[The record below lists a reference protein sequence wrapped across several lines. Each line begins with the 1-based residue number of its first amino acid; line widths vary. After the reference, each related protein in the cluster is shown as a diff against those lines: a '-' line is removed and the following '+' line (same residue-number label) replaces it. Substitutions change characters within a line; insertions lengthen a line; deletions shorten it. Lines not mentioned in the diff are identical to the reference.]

1 MLERNHHEKEKYY
14 HYSTNHFACCRWR
27 LGYYFLSY
35 VPHQEA
41 VINFNKAV
49 KTVQTKNK
57 ALKSDIAKA
66 EKLVKSNQQPLDT
79 KTLDSLK
86 ATVATAKS
94 GLRKIP
100 RVADKTKA
108 INKQTKMLNQPI
120 DYSKAT
126 QSLADSS
133 SAYTTSVRQL
143 NQITSPSQAF
153 IEERLK
159 EIPTITGIQSVT
171 EANDPNGNLNKQG
184 GYIASV
190 YFTDNQ
196 VTETVDGNDIIAK
209 GSDGGGN
216 VEVYKTAK
224 EAESRNTYIS
234 AFDGQGMLNPGSHY
248 VYGTL
253 VIRTSRYLTTSQQTA
268 LTNAI
273 YNKLIEIKE

>member
-1 MLERNHHEKEKYY
+1 MKKKNTIITALIILLV
-14 HYSTNHFACCRWR
+14 AVGG

-133 SAYTTSVRQL
+133 SAYTNSVRQL

-253 VIRTSRYLTTSQQTA
+253 VIRTSRYLTASQQTA

>member
-1 MLERNHHEKEKYY
+1 MKKKNTIITALIILLVAVGG
-14 HYSTNHFACCRWR
+14 S
-27 LGYYFLSY
+27 GYYFLSY

-94 GLRKIP
+94 GLRKVP

>member
-1 MLERNHHEKEKYY
+1 MKKKNTIITALIILLV
-14 HYSTNHFACCRWR
+14 AVGG

-41 VINFNKAV
+41 VTNFNKAV

-57 ALKSDIAKA
+57 TLKSDIAKA
-66 EKLVKSNQQPLDT
+66 EKLIRSNQQPLDT

-143 NQITSPSQAF
+143 TQITSPSQAF

-184 GYIASV
+184 GYTTSV

-196 VTETVDGNDIIAK
+196 VTETVNGADIIAK

-224 EAESRNTYIS
+224 EAESRNAYIS
-234 AFDGQGMLNPGSHY
+234 AFDGQGVLNPGSHY

-253 VIRTSRYLTTSQQTA
+253 VIRTSRYLTASQQTA

>member
-1 MLERNHHEKEKYY
+1 MKKKNTIITALIILLV
-14 HYSTNHFACCRWR
+14 AVGG

-35 VPHQEA
+35 APHQEA
-41 VINFNKAV
+41 VTNFNKAV
-49 KTVQTKNK
+49 KTVQKKNK

-66 EKLVKSNQQPLDT
+66 EKLIKSNQQPLDT

-100 RVADKTKA
+100 RVADKTEA

-120 DYSKAT
+120 DYSKAI
-126 QSLADSS
+126 QSLADNS

-143 NQITSPSQAF
+143 TQITSPSQAF

-184 GYIASV
+184 GYTTSV

-196 VTETVDGNDIIAK
+196 VTETVDGADIIAK

-234 AFDGQGMLNPGSHY
+234 AFDGQGVLNPGSHY

-253 VIRTSRYLTTSQQTA
+253 VIRTSRYLTASQQTA

>member
-1 MLERNHHEKEKYY
+1 MKKKNTIITALIILLV
-14 HYSTNHFACCRWR
+14 AVGG

-94 GLRKIP
+94 GLRKVP

>member
-1 MLERNHHEKEKYY
+1 MKKKNTIITALIILLV
-14 HYSTNHFACCRWR
+14 AVGG

-100 RVADKTKA
+100 RVANKTKA

-253 VIRTSRYLTTSQQTA
+253 VIRTSRYLTASQQTA

>member
-1 MLERNHHEKEKYY
+1 MKKKNTIITALIILLV
-14 HYSTNHFACCRWR
+14 AVGG

-133 SAYTTSVRQL
+133 SAYTNSVRQL

-234 AFDGQGMLNPGSHY
+234 AFDGKGMLNPGSHY

-253 VIRTSRYLTTSQQTA
+253 VIRTSRYLTASQQTA

>member
-1 MLERNHHEKEKYY
+1 MKKKNTIITALIILLV
-14 HYSTNHFACCRWR
+14 AVGG

-253 VIRTSRYLTTSQQTA
+253 VIRTSRYLTASQQTA

>member
-1 MLERNHHEKEKYY
+1 MKKKNTIITALIILLV
-14 HYSTNHFACCRWR
+14 AVGG

-49 KTVQTKNK
+49 KTIQTKNK

-133 SAYTTSVRQL
+133 SAYTNSVRQL

-253 VIRTSRYLTTSQQTA
+253 VIRTSRYLTASQQTA

>member
-1 MLERNHHEKEKYY
+1 MKKKNTIITALIILLV
-14 HYSTNHFACCRWR
+14 AVGG

-133 SAYTTSVRQL
+133 SAYTNSVRQL

-159 EIPTITGIQSVT
+159 EIPTITGIQS
-171 EANDPNGNLNKQG
+171 
-184 GYIASV
+184 
-190 YFTDNQ
+190 

-253 VIRTSRYLTTSQQTA
+253 VIRTSRYLTASQQTA